1 MTRVFLVFLL
11 TSTSFAVP
19 FIVPPKGEIS
29 KLREGALVLSSGT
42 VWFELFPEEA
52 PLHVANLKW
61 LSEVGFFKD
70 RPISDFQP
78 GYIVQFGKLKKNE
91 MSRFLYT
98 LPPEFSERVHE
109 AGSLSMG
116 RVPDSRNPKR
126 ESSSTTIH
134 VLLKKTAAMDGN
146 FTVFGRV
153 TEGLHLFSSNS
164 VIKDLVVYVA
174 ED

>member
-1 MTRVFLVFLL
+1 MTRVFLLIL
-11 TSTSFAVP
+11 ICSTSFAVP
-19 FIVPPKGEIS
+19 FEPPSRDEIS
-29 KLREGALVLSSGT
+29 KLRDGAIVLSSGT
-42 VWFELFPEEA
+42 VWFELYPEEA

-78 GYIVQFGKLKKNE
+78 GYIVQFGRLKKSE
-91 MSRFLYT
+91 LSRFLYT
-98 LPPEFSERVHE
+98 LPPEFSEKSHE
-109 AGSLSMG
+109 TGSLSMG

-134 VLLKKTAAMDGN
+134 VLLRKTSAMDGN

-153 TEGLHLFSSNS
+153 TEGLHLFSSSS
-164 VIKDLVVYVA
+164 VIKDLIVYVR